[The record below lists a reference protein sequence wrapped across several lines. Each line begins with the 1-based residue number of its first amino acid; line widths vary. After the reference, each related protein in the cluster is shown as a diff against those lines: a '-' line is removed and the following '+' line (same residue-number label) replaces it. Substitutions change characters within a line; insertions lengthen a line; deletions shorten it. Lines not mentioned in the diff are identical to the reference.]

1 MSAMT
6 WAVNDSLAMTKR
18 NLIRLVR
25 SPELVAFT
33 LVQPV
38 MFVLLF
44 RYVFGGAINLPGI
57 DYVNFLIP
65 GVAAQTAIFGATN
78 TAIGLAMDMQAGFVD
93 RLRSLPMARSAVLV
107 GRFIADLT
115 RNLFVVAIMFGVG
128 YAVGFRPHGGVGVL
142 AGFLLVLLFTLALS
156 TVMALIGLSVPDSE
170 SAQAVIFPVVFPF
183 TFASSAFVP
192 THSMPGWLQVFAVH
206 QPISVIIDAVRSL
219 VLGPVSPQVRHIVF
233 QGAST
238 TSLVLQSLAW
248 IAGIALV
255 FGYLSVRKYRRI
267 T

>member
-6 WAVNDSLAMTKR
+6 WVVNDSLAMTKR

-25 SPELVAFT
+25 SPELIAFT
-33 LVQPV
+33 LIQPV

-44 RYVFGGAINLPGI
+44 RYVFGGAIPLRGI
-57 DYVNFLIP
+57 NYVNFLIP

-78 TAIGLAMDMQAGFVD
+78 TAIGLALDMQAGFVD

-107 GRFIADLT
+107 GRFLADLV
-115 RNLFVVAIMFGVG
+115 RNFFVVAVMFGVG
-128 YAVGFRPHGGVGVL
+128 YAVGFRPDGGLGVVV
-142 AGFLLVLLFTLALS
+142 GFLLILLFTLALS
-156 TVMALIGLSVPDSE
+156 CVMALIGLSVPDSE

-192 THSMPGWLQVFAVH
+192 PSTMPGWLQVFSVH
-206 QPISVIIDAVRSL
+206 QPITVVIDAVRSL
-219 VLGPVSPQVRHIVF
+219 VLGPVSPEVRHQLF
-233 QGAST
+233 HDAST
-238 TSLVLQSLAW
+238 ASLVLQALAW

-255 FGYLSVRKYRRI
+255 FGYLAVRKYQRI

>member
-1 MSAMT
+1 MT
-6 WAVNDSLAMTKR
+6 WAVNDSLAMTRR

-44 RYVFGGAINLPGI
+44 RYVFGGAINLPFGI
-57 DYVNFLIP
+57 NYVNFLIP

-107 GRFIADLT
+107 GRFIADLA
-115 RNLFVVAIMFGVG
+115 RNVFVVAIMFGVG
-128 YAVGFRPHGGVGVL
+128 YAVGFRPKGGIGIL
-142 AGFLLVLLFTLALS
+142 SGFLLVLLFTLALS
-156 TVMALIGLSVPDSE
+156 TVMAVIGLSVPDSE

-192 THSMPGWLQVFAVH
+192 PSSMPGWLQVFSVH
-206 QPISVIIDAVRSL
+206 QPITVVIDAVRSL
-219 VLGPVSPQVRHIVF
+219 VLGPITPEQRHILF
-233 QGAST
+233 HGTST
-238 TSLVLQSLAW
+238 TSLVLQSIAW
-248 IAGIALV
+248 IAGIAFV
-255 FGYLSVRKYRRI
+255 FGYLAVRKYRRI